1 MERALTTEDM
11 YYFQHSKDSAT
22 SYEMI
27 LLTSRFK
34 KSEIY
39 GAYWLLEELAMKA
52 NNNLMIDYKVFS
64 KYLELPETDVEEMIG
79 YMIEIGLFTVE
90 DNFLKSVKLEA
101 FIDDVNEKK
110 GFTADKQSGRGGS
123 RSNAGRKSKINQTE
137 IKEIKQESNVNQ
149 NEIKEN
155 QNEIKEDSCNSLDNA
170 DLQENIEIK
179 EEIKINQTEIK
190 EIKQESNVN
199 QNEIKENQN
208 DFLISFENFENVFEK
223 SSITFDY
230 ENEGGYRGENN
241 KHNNNYNNNNNMQ
254 IETALKKI
262 GTSDTAIRQIVDL
275 NPDVKYVVDV
285 IEHFSQEQKNGKIKN
300 LPAVVIKAIRESWQL
315 PEKKILSFQSQESN
329 VNVRSHN
336 KLWSD
341 IQTRFVKIFNVPLT
355 DRHYDKFNV
364 GVFDYLESFCP
375 ENLNA
380 DFFAECF
387 QKMANTGFN
396 PETFSSDTL
405 ISQLLQNLKYEERA

>member
-123 RSNAGRKSKINQTE
+123 RSNAGRKS
-137 IKEIKQESNVNQ
+137 
-149 NEIKEN
+149 
-155 QNEIKEDSCNSLDNA
+155 
-170 DLQENIEIK
+170 
-179 EEIKINQTEIK
+179 KINQTEIK